1 MSTELSVTGLIPSQP
16 LYADIVNR
24 LANHSHSHS
33 AFNAHSITFDRG
45 PLQTISEDSS
55 LLRLNHTIRTQ
66 EIPQNQ
72 SPSNYKNPIRNGWS
86 LTSLGRIE
94 PERLSPD
101 FLIRPTYICPIIAG
115 NPREFVNALGYRQK
129 FEYYRRGV
137 QFIRGAVI
145 IEIFRVY
152 KNEKDEEPIT
162 GSKAHIITVTYIIPA
177 IIRSS
182 STSGPAPGTTTTTT
196 GQPNSKVNTGPTT
209 QELRI
214 EAGNRVREIQAI
226 LKGLVDLGRVEPF

>member
-1 MSTELSVTGLIPSQP
+1 MTLHP
-16 LYADIVNR
+16 
-24 LANHSHSHS
+24 
-33 AFNAHSITFDRG
+33 G

-115 NPREFVNALGYRQK
+115 NPREFVNALGYRCSIHQ
-129 FEYYRRGV
+129 R
-137 QFIRGAVI
+137 AVI

-209 QELRI
+209 QELRMKLGI
-214 EAGNRVREIQAI
+214 ELGKFSYSQR
-226 LKGLVDLGRVEPF
+226 LVDLGRVEPF